1 MVNPEFLRRGNLK
14 KQSQFSNGQN
24 DVKSILIMVYGDFDG
39 PRRRK
44 NKAKQTQFSYFPVAK
59 PAKHALYSENS
70 NSLRIRGAKMSEND
84 KFYVER
90 CLDGHP
96 DDFRYL
102 VRRYQGVLLANLAGK
117 LGSRDR
123 AEEAAQEALVRA
135 YFNMGK
141 LRKPDSFFSWLL
153 GIADNVAKEHERKE
167 QIQRQREI
175 VRSSLQESTGT
186 ELSQDYAL
194 ESAIAEL
201 PEAYGKVILL
211 RYYGG
216 HSCGQ
221 IAEQLDM
228 PLGTVTKTLSRA
240 YAMLRESLQQQKQA
254 EVYEVSQ

>member
-1 MVNPEFLRRGNLK
+1 ML
-14 KQSQFSNGQN
+14 
-24 DVKSILIMVYGDFDG
+24 
-39 PRRRK
+39 
-44 NKAKQTQFSYFPVAK
+44 
-59 PAKHALYSENS
+59 
-70 NSLRIRGAKMSEND
+70 END

-96 DDFRYL
+96 DDYRYL
-102 VRRYQGVLLANLAGK
+102 VRRYQGALLANLAGK

-135 YFNMGK
+135 YFNIGK
-141 LRKPDSFFSWLL
+141 LKKPDSFFSWLL
-153 GIADNVAKEHERKE
+153 GIADNVAKEQQRKE

-175 VRSSLQESTGT
+175 VRSSLEESAGT

-194 ESAIAEL
+194 ETAIAEL
-201 PEAYGKVILL
+201 PEVYRKVILL
-211 RYYGG
+211 RYYGQ
-216 HSCGQ
+216 HSCNQ

-240 YAMLRESLQQQKQA
+240 YAMLRESLQQQKQT